1 MSPSSLE
8 HLYSKSACCAVPSAI
23 REINKLVDVPDMKSL
38 AGGWPDPAV
47 FPSKDILRI
56 TTEQLSKNAD
66 HVLQYGTTE
75 GLAQLRQELAR
86 LAAKR
91 YGIECTA
98 ENILLTHGSAQGMDL
113 ACRVMIDPD
122 DVVLVGLPTYFGGT
136 GAILACGGKLLGV
149 EIDAEGINTSQ
160 LADHLQ
166 MLKNSG
172 KRAKGIYVIPNFQN
186 PTGATL
192 SLKRREHLIDLA
204 ATYDLVIFE
213 DDPYGDLRF
222 DGDHLPSLM
231 ALDAAGRVIHMRSM
245 SKTFAPGLRVAWCIG
260 QSEVIRK
267 MVVAKQF
274 VDVATNTLA
283 QYILLEFIRS
293 GMLEKR
299 IELNNQY
306 YRRKRDF
313 MLEQLEIHFPED
325 VQWNRPEGGFF
336 IFVKLPNVM
345 DASELLADAVK
356 HNVAFVAGA
365 PFFIDQS
372 GTHTFRLSYSQS
384 RESVIEA
391 AVAELGKLIKKRLNK
406 RK

>member
-1 MSPSSLE
+1 MSQASLD

-23 REINKLVDVPDMKSL
+23 REINKLVDLPDMKSL

-47 FPSKDILRI
+47 FPNKDILRI
-56 TTEQLSKNAD
+56 ATEQLSKNAD
-66 HVLQYGTTE
+66 QVLQYGTTE
-75 GLAQLRQELAR
+75 GLAELRQELAH
-86 LAAKR
+86 LAGR
-91 YGIECTA
+91 VYGIKCTPDH
-98 ENILLTHGSAQGMDL
+98 ILLTHGSAQGMDL

-136 GAILACGGKLLGV
+136 GSILACCGELLGV
-149 EIDAEGINTSQ
+149 KIDDDGINTQQVADQ
-160 LADHLQ
+160 LQ
-166 MLKNSG
+166 VLKNSG

-192 SLKRREHLIDLA
+192 SRKRREDLIELA

-222 DGDHLPSLM
+222 EGDHLPSLM
-231 ALDAAGRVIHMRSM
+231 ALDTAGRVIHMRSM
-245 SKTFAPGLRVAWCIG
+245 SKTFAPGLRVAWSIG
-260 QSEVIRK
+260 QPDVVRK

-283 QYILLEFIRS
+283 QYILLEFIRN
-293 GMLEKR
+293 GLLENR

-306 YRRKRDF
+306 YKRKRDF
-313 MLEQLEIHFPED
+313 MLEQLEIHFPTD
-325 VQWNRPEGGFF
+325 VQWNRPDGGFF
-336 IFVKLPNVM
+336 IFVKLPGAM
-345 DASELLADAVK
+345 DATELLTDAVK

-372 GTHTFRLSYSQS
+372 GKNTFRLSYSQS
-384 RESVIEA
+384 SEAVIEA
-391 AVAELGKLIKKRLNK
+391 AVAELGKLIKKRFNN
-406 RK
+406 